1 MAERL
6 ALLEESGVV
15 AGVRGRLA
23 GQADA
28 GLGPVEIGRALAA
41 QGRLLGSDGV
51 LAAAPA
57 VTAHV
62 RGLGALQPLVDDPSV
77 TDILVNGPLKIWVDR
92 GQGLER
98 IQARFSSEDE
108 VRRLAQRLISLGGR
122 RIDDARPCADVQLRG
137 CRVHAVLP
145 PVASRGTLISVR
157 VARPRQTSL
166 DSFLGEGVGDEYA
179 RHALEA
185 VVRLRRNFLVSGGT
199 GSGKTTLLG
208 HLLGLVPDDERI
220 LLVEDAA
227 ELDPRHP
234 HAVSLQSREAN
245 TEGEGELSVA
255 ELVRQALRMRPDRL
269 VVGECRGAE
278 VRELLTAMN
287 TGHQGSGGTLHAN
300 SADAV
305 PARLAALGALA
316 GMDVSTTALYAAS
329 ALDAVIHVR
338 RERGSRRIEQIGV
351 FEARPDASGQ
361 PRMRVVPALVFQ
373 GGAWSACEGMERLE
387 ALCGF

>member
-1 MAERL
+1 MSERL

-98 IQARFSSEDE
+98 IQARFSSEEE

-157 VARPRQTSL
+157 VARPRRTSL
-166 DSFLGEGVGDEYA
+166 ESFLGEGVQDEYA
-179 RHALEA
+179 RHVLEA
-185 VVRLRRNFLVSGGT
+185 VVRRRRNFLVSGGT

-208 HLLGLVPDDERI
+208 HLLGLVPEDERI

-338 RERGSRRIEQIGV
+338 RDRGSRRIEQIGV
-351 FEARPDASGQ
+351 FEASPDESGQ
-361 PRMRVVPALVFQ
+361 PRMRVVPALVFH
-373 GGAWSACEGMERLE
+373 GGAWSAREGMERLE